1 MNIRKTIAVF
11 QKQMEDTLKNKAVLI
26 QFVMFPFLAVIMKN
40 SIKIEGMPE
49 NYFVTLFASMYL
61 AMAPITSMASIIA
74 EEKEKNTLRVLI
86 MSNVRPVEYLIGV
99 GTYVWLFC
107 MAGSGVLALTGNYS
121 GKSVLEFM
129 GIMAVGITISVLI
142 GAAIGT
148 WSRNQMMATSL
159 TVPVMMIFSFV
170 PMLSSYNHT
179 IARVGKVAYSQQI
192 YTLMN
197 QIGNL
202 QFKGES
208 VAVILVNFVV
218 MFSLF
223 LFAYQKTILKG
234 QY

>member
-1 MNIRKTIAVF
+1 
-11 QKQMEDTLKNKAVLI
+11 
-26 QFVMFPFLAVIMKN
+26 
-40 SIKIEGMPE
+40 
-49 NYFVTLFASMYL
+49 
-61 AMAPITSMASIIA
+61 
-74 EEKEKNTLRVLI
+74 
-86 MSNVRPVEYLIGV
+86 
-99 GTYVWLFC
+99 
-107 MAGSGVLALTGNYS
+107 
-121 GKSVLEFM
+121 
-129 GIMAVGITISVLI
+129 
-142 GAAIGT
+142 
-148 WSRNQMMATSL
+148 MMATSL